1 MLKTNPARENIKRGT
16 TKAHSPLKLYN
27 PNGNT
32 GSPRSESPLKAAS
45 GINPPP
51 PVLTRP
57 SSPLRCKSPVRDSAN
72 VKVAVRVRP
81 LIAED
86 AEVSCLLSMAGQD
99 TFLSPDPTST
109 RQQEKRSFTFDKS
122 FWSASKDSNFASQE
136 DVYELFG
143 KEFLDHSLEGYNTCI
158 FAYGQTGSGKSY
170 TMMGTESE
178 PGIIP
183 QLCSDLFERIEQLQG
198 ISSVSVRAS
207 FCEIYNEQVRDLLS
221 NAKTSTNL
229 KIRENSSREPYVEG
243 LSEFTVKNVA
253 QVLKYLKQG
262 NAIRA
267 TASTNMNSHSSRSHA
282 VFSLE
287 IRQLTYED
295 GGTEEKRSL
304 LRLVDLAGSERTNAT
319 GATGQRLRE
328 GSNINKSLVTLGR
341 VISAL
346 ASDRRSTLQVIPYRE
361 SVLTRLLQDSL
372 GGNSKTAMI
381 ACISPTNYE
390 QTLSTLRYA
399 VQAKHIT
406 TEARVNQDRIDSEQ
420 QGAQIEEMQKRLND
434 LQLKLSK
441 RDQPDESSVIAKV
454 AATVRFYEDRAA
466 LLEARCRKLEQQN
479 DLLTDKLERT
489 AQILRTSGQSLAAT
503 GVDRIQALIS
513 EYTQFGQTL
522 SQDRETVSNRL
533 DYWTAILEAM

>member
-1 MLKTNPARENIKRGT
+1 MLKTNPTRENIKRGT
-16 TKAHSPLKLYN
+16 TKSYSPLKLSN
-27 PNGNT
+27 PDGNVAN
-32 GSPRSESPLKAAS
+32 SRPDSPLKVAH
-45 GINPPP
+45 GIKPS

-57 SSPLRCKSPVRDSAN
+57 ASPLRCKSPVRDAGN

-81 LIAED
+81 LVEQD
-86 AEVSCLLSMAGQD
+86 AGGTCLISMTGQD
-99 TFLSPDPTST
+99 THLSPDPTST

-122 FWSASKDSNFASQE
+122 FWSVSQDQNFSSQE
-136 DVYELFG
+136 DIYNLFG
-143 KEFLDHSLEGYNTCI
+143 REFLDHSLEGYNTCI

-170 TMMGTESE
+170 TMMGSDSE

-183 QLCSDLFERIEQLQG
+183 QLCTDLFERIVQLQG
-198 ISSVSVRAS
+198 VSTVSVRAS
-207 FCEIYNEQVRDLLS
+207 FCEIYNEQVRDLLGNS
-221 NAKTSTNL
+221 KTSTNL
-229 KIRENSSREPYVEG
+229 KIRENAAREPYVEG

-253 QVLKYLKQG
+253 QVLRYLKQG

-282 VFSLE
+282 VLSLE

-295 GGTEEKRSL
+295 GGTDEKRSL

-319 GATGQRLRE
+319 GATGERLRE

-346 ASDRRSTLQVIPYRE
+346 ASERRSPNQVIPYRE

-406 TEARVNQDRIDSEQ
+406 TEARVNQDRIDAEE
-420 QGAQIEEMQKRLND
+420 QGAQIEEMQKQLND

-441 RDQPDESSVIAKV
+441 RDDLDESNVIAKV

-479 DLLTDKLERT
+479 DQLTDQLERAEHIST
-489 AQILRTSGQSLAAT
+489 SSAQSFAST
-503 GVDRIQALIS
+503 GVDRIEALIS
-513 EYTQFGQTL
+513 EYTQFGHSL
-522 SQDRETVSNRL
+522 SQERETVSKRL
-533 DYWTAILEAM
+533 EHWSAILDSS